1 MPELPSTHLT
11 LSLPNHDH
19 HHHRHLLRC
28 DTIPQCPLGEDEEGC
43 HIPESARLAMS
54 LFITLIIIVLILIS
68 NIIIITFY
76 TAFYEGLLTFWA
88 TGTLSSPKIDIFI
101 GSTIGSYYQNR
112 YNDDCIN
119 AEGVAVLLT
128 ILTMLSTPILTA
140 IFGDG
145 SLEVCGHSPETKV
158 LQTCFQP
165 GGGYRGLG
173 L

>member
-1 MPELPSTHLT
+1 M
-11 LSLPNHDH
+11 
-19 HHHRHLLRC
+19 
-28 DTIPQCPLGEDEEGC
+28 
-43 HIPESARLAMS
+43 
-54 LFITLIIIVLILIS
+54 
-68 NIIIITFY
+68 
-76 TAFYEGLLTFWA
+76 TFWA

-145 SLEVCGHSPETKV
+145 SLEVRSYCPKPQKKIFKTIFNQGEDTEDWANDDPVEMEVEAANTNCKSELFPQETGQIVNSSESREVRKFGEA
-158 LQTCFQP
+158 LLRMRNKF
-165 GGGYRGLG
+165 
-173 L
+173 